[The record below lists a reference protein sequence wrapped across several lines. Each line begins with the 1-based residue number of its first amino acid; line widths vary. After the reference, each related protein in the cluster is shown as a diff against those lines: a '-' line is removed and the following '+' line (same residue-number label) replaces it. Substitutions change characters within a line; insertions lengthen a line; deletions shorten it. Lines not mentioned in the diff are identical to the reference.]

1 MEFGEGMRKVE
12 GRQQEQRIVR
22 IVEGRQQEQRIV
34 RIVEGTRKEEVCKSR
49 TIRACP

>member
-1 MEFGEGMRKVE
+1 MEFGEGMRK
-12 GRQQEQRIVR
+12 
-22 IVEGRQQEQRIV
+22 VEGRQQEQRIV